1 MFQFPTFPP
10 RCGTRVAPG
19 RLPDLGD
26 LRINACSAAPRSL
39 SQPCHVL
46 HRLWTPRHPPFTLR
60 SLTNFISQYVHV
72 LTTRLVFKD
81 HDSPRAACAV
91 PSRYCRRGWWRRRD
105 SNPRPPGCKPGAL
118 PTELRPLGSSV
129 FRLFALCW
137 RLRSCVDL
145 VVGLSGF
152 EPLTSRLSGGR
163 SNQLSYRP
171 ATSALLR

>member
-10 RCGTRVAPG
+10 HCGTKVSPG

-60 SLTNFISQYVHV
+60 NLTNFISQYVHV

-81 HDSPRAACAV
+81 HGSPQAACSV
-91 PSRYCRRGWWRRRD
+91 PSRWPDAAGGGEGIRTHD
-105 SNPRPPGCKPGAL
+105 
-118 PTELRPLGSSV
+118 PLVANQVLYQLSYAPLVRVFFGSS
-129 FRLFALCW
+129 LSAGACL
-137 RLRSCVDL
+137 CVDL

-171 ATSALLR
+171 ATSALMR